1 MSRILVGG
9 VALVAVLAAVVFSF
23 GPGLIEGSQN
33 RVLRPSPYIVR
44 PEVQQLHDS
53 LFVADLHS
61 DSLLW
66 HRDLLAKGSRAHVD
80 VPRLQEGGVALQ
92 VFSVVTKV
100 PASQNYD
107 SNPGDSDL
115 IGILTV
121 LQRWPRPTWSGLLAR
136 ALYQAERLRDAAS
149 RSYESVSVIRSA
161 ADLDDFLARRRQIPR
176 LTAALLAIEGMHAIE
191 GQLANID
198 VLYDAGFRMMGLTH
212 FFDNDLAGSVHGVEK
227 GGLSELGRGAVR
239 RMEELGILIDLA
251 HASPRAIDE
260 VLDTVSRPVVI
271 SHTGVK
277 GACDHVRNVSD
288 AHVRRVAA
296 NGGVIGVGY
305 WDAAVCDVSAAG
317 IVRSMR
323 YIADLVGVDHIA
335 LGSDFDGATTTP
347 FDTSGVPLITAEL
360 VDAGFSEG
368 DIGKIMGAN
377 VLRVLRSALPPGAPA
392 AAAEQTS

>member
-1 MSRILVGG
+1 MSRILLGG
-9 VALVAVLAAVVFSF
+9 VAVVGLLVAVAFSF

-33 RVLRPSPYIVR
+33 QVLQTSPYVVR
-44 PEVQQLHDS
+44 PQVQQLHDR

-66 HRDLLAKGSRAHVD
+66 NRDLLARGSRGHVD

-100 PASQNYD
+100 PGGQNYE
-107 SNPGDSDL
+107 SNAGDSDMISL
-115 IGILTV
+115 LTV
-121 LQRWPRPTWSGLLAR
+121 LQRWPRPTWTGLRAR
-136 ALYQAERLRDAAS
+136 ALHQADTLHDAVR
-149 RSYESVSVIRSA
+149 RSYESLSLIRTV
-161 ADLDDFLARRRQIPR
+161 ADLDDFLVRRRQTPR
-176 LTAALLAIEGMHAIE
+176 ITAALLAIEGMHAVE
-191 GQLANID
+191 GQIANID
-198 VLYDAGFRMMGLTH
+198 VLYEAGFRMMGLTH

-227 GGLSELGRGAVR
+227 GGLSQLGRRAVR
-239 RMEELGILIDLA
+239 RMEELSIVIDLA
-251 HASPRAIDE
+251 HASPRTVDD
-260 VLDTVSRPVVI
+260 VLDMVTRPVVI

-288 AHVRRVAA
+288 AHIRRVAA

-323 YIADLVGVDHIA
+323 YIADLVGIDHIA

-347 FDTSGVPLITAEL
+347 FDTAGVPFITAEL
-360 VDAGFSEG
+360 LDAGFSE
-368 DIGKIMGAN
+368 DEIRKIMGGN
-377 VLRVLRSALPPGAPA
+377 VLRVLRRALAQRAPA
-392 AAAEQTS
+392 AAAAS

>member
-1 MSRILVGG
+1 MSRILLGG
-9 VALVAVLAAVVFSF
+9 VAVVGLLVAVAFSF

-33 RVLRPSPYIVR
+33 QVLQTSPYVVR
-44 PEVQQLHDS
+44 PQVQQLHDR

-66 HRDLLAKGSRAHVD
+66 NRDLLARGSRGHVD

-100 PASQNYD
+100 PGGQNYE
-107 SNPGDSDL
+107 SNAGDSDMISL
-115 IGILTV
+115 LTV
-121 LQRWPRPTWSGLLAR
+121 LQRWPRPTWTGLRAR
-136 ALYQAERLRDAAS
+136 ALHQADTLHDAVR
-149 RSYESVSVIRSA
+149 RSYESLSLIRTV
-161 ADLDDFLARRRQIPR
+161 ADLDDFLARRRQTPR
-176 LTAALLAIEGMHAIE
+176 ITAALLAIEGMHAVE
-191 GQLANID
+191 GQIANID
-198 VLYDAGFRMMGLTH
+198 VLYEAGFRMMGLTH

-227 GGLSELGRGAVR
+227 GGLSQLGRRAVR
-239 RMEELGILIDLA
+239 RMEELSIVIDLA
-251 HASPRAIDE
+251 HASPRTVDD
-260 VLDTVSRPVVI
+260 VLDMVTRPVVI

-288 AHVRRVAA
+288 AHIRRVAA

-323 YIADLVGVDHIA
+323 YIADLVGIDHIA

-347 FDTSGVPLITAEL
+347 FDTAGVPFITAEL
-360 VDAGFSEG
+360 LDAGFSE
-368 DIGKIMGAN
+368 DEIRKIMGGN
-377 VLRVLRSALPPGAPA
+377 VLRVLRRALAQRAPA
-392 AAAEQTS
+392 AAAAS